1 MLQTVVSNAKDN
13 DMTRFNK
20 ADFSYHGGYLM
31 YNGAH
36 TTAEFYQAGV
46 NVHPTRVGT
55 QKSLFVAR
63 FKYKGPV
70 TKAKFLAELIKNHT
84 VEGYVEAMKTDAPL
98 CVLKTANPQ
107 WFAKIM
113 KKATA

>member
-1 MLQTVVSNAKDN
+1 
-13 DMTRFNK
+13 MTQFNK

-31 YNGAH
+31 YDGAH
-36 TTAEFYQAGV
+36 TTAEFYQAGT

-55 QKSLFVAR
+55 QKSLFIAR
-63 FKYKGPV
+63 FKHRGPV

-84 VEGYVEAMKTDAPL
+84 VEGYVEAMKTTAPFS
-98 CVLKTANPQ
+98 VLKNANPQ
-107 WFAKIM
+107 WVATIM